1 MSFKFLRGKDINLVE
16 LSTLQLASLRIT
28 GNNHVN
34 NEYCFQFDDD
44 EPFVFGSGSENLT
57 LTISPTE
64 GGNIS
69 FNHNGRTFKIFAREG
84 Q

>member
-1 MSFKFLRGKDINLVE
+1 MSFKFFRGKIIELVD
-16 LSTLQLASLRIT
+16 LGPLQMASLRIA
-28 GNNHVN
+28 GNNHIN

-64 GGNIS
+64 GGNVS
-69 FNHNGRTFKIFAREG
+69 FNHNGRTFKIFARER